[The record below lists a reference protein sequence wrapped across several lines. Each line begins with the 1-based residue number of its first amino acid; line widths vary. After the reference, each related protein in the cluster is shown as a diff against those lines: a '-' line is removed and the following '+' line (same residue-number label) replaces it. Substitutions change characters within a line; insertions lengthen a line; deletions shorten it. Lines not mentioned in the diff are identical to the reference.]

1 MLYIV
6 IILFVVFSGVL
17 AVVAF
22 ENFTT
27 QVQISVF
34 TWQSPYFPLG
44 LLLLLAFVLGAV
56 LLYLVTAASA
66 WSDWRELRLLR
77 RRIGELEASLN
88 ARAATSAMP
97 VAQTPSPAPEVPA
110 AQPVPASSATPEASG
125 SQTISNAQN
134 VQSAPNS
141 PNPSNGPVV
150 PMPGM
155 PAKPDISDMPT
166 QH

>member
-27 QVQISVF
+27 QVQITIF
-34 TWQSPYFPLG
+34 AWQSPYFPVG

-56 LLYLVTAASA
+56 LLYIVAAASA
-66 WSDWRELRLLR
+66 WSDWNQLRNLR
-77 RRIGELEASLN
+77 RYISELEAKLRQS
-88 ARAATSAMP
+88 SVP
-97 VAQTPSPAPEVPA
+97 VAQATPEVPVA
-110 AQPVPASSATPEASG
+110 HPVQSVPDSLETPNGQSMSSM
-125 SQTISNAQN
+125 QN
-134 VQSAPNS
+134 VQNIPNNQNAPNS
-141 PNPSNGPVV
+141 PIPQSGPIV

-155 PAKPDISDMPT
+155 PTKPDISDMPT

>member
-27 QVQISVF
+27 QVQITIF
-34 TWQSPYFPLG
+34 AWQSPYFPLG

-56 LLYLVTAASA
+56 LLYIVAAASA
-66 WSDWRELRLLR
+66 WSDWNQLRNLR
-77 RRIGELEASLN
+77 RYISELEAKIHQQSPV
-88 ARAATSAMP
+88 P
-97 VAQTPSPAPEVPA
+97 VAQTTPEVPVT
-110 AQPVPASSATPEASG
+110 QPVSGVSDAMETPGVQSVSG
-125 SQTISNAQN
+125 SQYAQN
-134 VQSAPNS
+134 APNAPNS
-141 PNPSNGPVV
+141 PIPQSGPIV

-155 PAKPDISDMPT
+155 PTKPDISDMPT